1 MEIGTFIRKERQRRG
16 LTQQQLADKANVGL
30 NFVYQLEKNKQTVQ
44 LDKANQVL
52 RSLGYEI
59 GAFRCFDPWQEDE
72 PDISDIE

>member
-1 MEIGTFIRKERQRRG
+1 MEIGTFVRRERQRRG
-16 LTQQQLADKANVGL
+16 LTQQQLADRAKVGL

-59 GAFRCFDPWQEDE
+59 GAFRCFEPWIEDDPKVEDI
-72 PDISDIE
+72 D